1 MDDRED
7 ITREGVLC
15 LWLDLES
22 DVKERGA
29 VNLEAMLEETKIY
42 F

>member
-1 MDDRED
+1 MIRD

-15 LWLDLES
+15 LWLGLES
-22 DVKERGA
+22 DVKERRA
-29 VNLEAMLEETKIY
+29 VNLETMLEDTKIY

>member
-1 MDDRED
+1 MDDREY
-7 ITREGVLC
+7 ITREGGLS
-15 LWLDLES
+15 LWLGLES

-29 VNLEAMLEETKIY
+29 VNLEVMLEESQIY